1 MQGKF
6 TIIHNILSLFGFFHL
21 FPLCSAEK
29 APFPPPLK
37 YRRFRRPIGSRD
49 RRFSFPSPVFSQH
62 TDLRWKFF
70 PFRSRVLRF
79 RVLRALAADRM
90 HAAPS
95 HETGRAWR
103 YHAIKRF
110 ESV

>member
-1 MQGKF
+1 MQEKF

-21 FPLCSAEK
+21 FPLCSAAK
-29 APFPPPLK
+29 ALFPTPFK
-37 YRRFRRPIGSRD
+37 YRRSRRPIGSRD

-70 PFRSRVLRF
+70 PLRS
-79 RVLRALAADRM
+79 RVLRALAAGRM
-90 HAAPS
+90 HAVPS